1 MSGQSVG
8 NAQVILT
15 PPSTQFRVG
24 GGPYNV
30 PISIVNASRVSTI
43 TLTVTFDPNVLRVRS
58 VQEGSFMRTGGA
70 SATFTQSVTGN
81 RIDITITRGANA
93 AGATGTGVLAAI
105 LFDAVAPGTV
115 TLTTSGA
122 ATGPGGTA
130 MGLQFRPI
138 AVTVQ

>member
-1 MSGQSVG
+1 MSGQVG
-8 NAQVILT
+8 GAQVILT

-30 PISIVNASRVSTI
+30 PISIVNAARISTI
-43 TLTVTFDPNVLRVRS
+43 TLTITFDPNELHVRA

-70 SATFTQSVTGN
+70 TATFTQGVTGN
-81 RIDITITRGANA
+81 RIDVTITRGANTT
-93 AGATGTGVLAAI
+93 GATGTGVLAAI

-115 TLTTSGA
+115 TLSVSGA

-138 AVTVQ
+138 TVTVQ